1 MHQSLSLAEKFD
13 VNWTKMRPDILG
25 CSQTISH
32 LLNRILSYSSFTK
45 GAKIIIY
52 LARCVDAWNISVK
65 IDRKMSDNLF
75 AANYISDQD
84 RIRRTVRFLINVIT
98 AIFRI
103 VSDLAIY
110 CGTIDHRMKNS
121 LIHN

>member
-1 MHQSLSLAEKFD
+1 MTFH
-13 VNWTKMRPDILG
+13 
-25 CSQTISH
+25 
-32 LLNRILSYSSFTK
+32 
-45 GAKIIIY
+45 

-84 RIRRTVRFLINVIT
+84 RIRRTVGFLINVIT
-98 AIFRI
+98 AIFQI

>member
-1 MHQSLSLAEKFD
+1 M
-13 VNWTKMRPDILG
+13 
-25 CSQTISH
+25 
-32 LLNRILSYSSFTK
+32 
-45 GAKIIIY
+45 
-52 LARCVDAWNISVK
+52 DAWNISVK

-98 AIFRI
+98 AIFQKI
-103 VSDLAIY
+103 SDLEKY
-110 CGTIDHRMKNS
+110 CGTIDHCMKNS

>member
-1 MHQSLSLAEKFD
+1 MTFH
-13 VNWTKMRPDILG
+13 
-25 CSQTISH
+25 
-32 LLNRILSYSSFTK
+32 
-45 GAKIIIY
+45 

-84 RIRRTVRFLINVIT
+84 RIRRTVRFLINAMT
-98 AIFRI
+98 AIFQI
-103 VSDLAIY
+103 ISHLEIY

-121 LIHN
+121 LIHI

>member
-1 MHQSLSLAEKFD
+1 MTLH
-13 VNWTKMRPDILG
+13 
-25 CSQTISH
+25 
-32 LLNRILSYSSFTK
+32 
-45 GAKIIIY
+45 

-84 RIRRTVRFLINVIT
+84 RIRRTVRFVIKVIST
-98 AIFRI
+98 IFQI
-103 VSDLAIY
+103 ILHLAIY
-110 CGTIDHRMKNS
+110 CGTIDRRMKNS

>member
-1 MHQSLSLAEKFD
+1 MTFH
-13 VNWTKMRPDILG
+13 
-25 CSQTISH
+25 
-32 LLNRILSYSSFTK
+32 
-45 GAKIIIY
+45 

-84 RIRRTVRFLINVIT
+84 RIRRTVRFVKKVIT
-98 AIFRI
+98 TIFQI
-103 VSDLAIY
+103 ISAIY
-110 CGTIDHRMKNS
+110 CGTIDLRMKNS